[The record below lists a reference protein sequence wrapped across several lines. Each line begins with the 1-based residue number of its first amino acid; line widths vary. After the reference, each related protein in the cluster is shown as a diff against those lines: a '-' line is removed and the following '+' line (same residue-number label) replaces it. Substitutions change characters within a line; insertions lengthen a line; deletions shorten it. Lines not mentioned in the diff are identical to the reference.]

1 MDFDLSAEQN
11 QLIDTAARL
20 GRTYGLEY
28 WRELDASHRFPREM
42 WQALCDAGIA
52 GAMLPQEYGG
62 TGLGMLDTV
71 LMLEAMTEAGA
82 GLPLAQLFMLNPVF
96 GGQAI
101 ARFGRDSMRRD
112 FLPRLADGSALVS
125 FALTEPD
132 AGNNSLNIKT
142 IALQDGQGW
151 HLSGQKVWISG
162 HDVATH
168 LLVVARTSPALTGA
182 RRTHGISMFLI
193 DAHRAGIQAK
203 RIVKAGTHPLSA
215 STLFLDKVR
224 VEPHEL
230 VGTLDGGWAQL
241 VELLNGE
248 RIITAA
254 GLVGTGRLAVRLA
267 ANYAKER
274 RVFAERPIGAYQAVQ
289 FPLARCTAALAAAG
303 LVNRKAA
310 WLMDR
315 GLAFGSEA
323 NTAKLLAA
331 EAAFEA
337 CDCAMQTMGGMGYAA
352 EFHVERL
359 WRDARV
365 FRIAPVPQEMV
376 LSFIATHDLG
386 LPRSY

>member
-96 GGQAI
+96 GGRAV
-101 ARFGRDSMRRD
+101 ARFGSHEMRSA
-112 FLPRLADGSALVS
+112 FLPRLVDGSALVS

-132 AGNNSLNIKT
+132 AGNNSLNIRT
-142 IALQDGQGW
+142 VAQLDGQGW
-151 HLSGQKVWISG
+151 RLSGQKVWISG
-162 HDVATH
+162 HDAATH
-168 LLVVARTSPALTGA
+168 LLLVARTSPAEAGG

-203 RIVKAGTHPLSA
+203 PIAKAGTHPLSA
-215 STLFLDKVR
+215 STLFFDKVR
-224 VEPHEL
+224 VEPNEL
-230 VGTLDGGWAQL
+230 VGTLDGGWPEL
-241 VELLNGE
+241 LELLNGE

-254 GLVGTGRLAVRLA
+254 GLVGTGQLAVRLA
-267 ANYAKER
+267 ASYAKDR
-274 RVFAERPIGAYQAVQ
+274 KVFADRPIGAYQGVQ
-289 FPLARCTAALAAAG
+289 FPLARCTAALTAAG
-303 LVNRKAA
+303 LINRKAA
-310 WLMDR
+310 WLMDNER
-315 GLAFGSEA
+315 PFGNEA

-331 EAAFEA
+331 EASFDA

-352 EFHVERL
+352 EYHVERL

-376 LSFIATHDLG
+376 LSFIATHELG